1 VIDHF
6 DIIDGHVHCFQR
18 DRLEKL
24 ADDIHYTGA
33 KQFCALV
40 IDRNDG
46 QEQWNNALWL
56 KQQMPEKVFVFGGLD
71 FTRRNFNEQ
80 FQELIDV
87 GCDGLKLLIGKPD
100 RRKTLG
106 VPLDSSVFTPML
118 SLAEETRFPVLW
130 HVGDPPE
137 FWSEKTVPL
146 WARQRGWW
154 YDESHPTKQ
163 QIEAEIARV
172 FERHPRLNLI
182 LPHLFFLS
190 DRLERAARLLDKYP
204 AYCLDLAPGVEM
216 YHNLTARHDEAREFF
231 IRFADRI
238 IFGTDFGMSCGWG
251 RDRGMM
257 IRRFLETMEVFPVPE
272 DPAMT
277 PDDRPMLRGLGLPH
291 DVLRKIYGGNFRR
304 VVGDRPRA
312 LQHSARCAS
321 AHHDTSGVLK
331 HTLQARS
338 T

>member
-1 VIDHF
+1 MISDI

-18 DRLEKL
+18 DQLLRLI
-24 ADDIHYTGA
+24 DDIRYTGA

-40 IDRNDG
+40 IDRNDDD
-46 QEQWNNALWL
+46 EQWNNALWL

-71 FTRRNFNEQ
+71 FSRTDFKEQ
-80 FQELIDV
+80 LQQLIDV
-87 GCDGLKLLIGKPD
+87 GCDGFKLLIGKPD
-100 RRKTLG
+100 RRKALG
-106 VPLDSSVFTPML
+106 VPLDSPVFTPML
-118 SLAEETRFPVLW
+118 ALAEATRFPVLW

-154 YDESHPTKQ
+154 YDETHPTKK
-163 QIEAEIARV
+163 QIDAEIARV

-182 LPHLFFLS
+182 LPHMFFRS
-190 DRLERAARLLDKYP
+190 DRLDDAARLLEKYP
-204 AYCLDLAPGVEM
+204 SYCLDLAPGVEM

-238 IFGTDFGMSCGWG
+238 IFGSDFGMSCGWG

-257 IRRFLETMEVFPVPE
+257 IRMFLETDDVFPVPE

-277 PDDRPMLRGLGLPH
+277 PDDRPALRGLGLSRE
-291 DVLRKIYGGNFRR
+291 VLGKIYADNFRR

-312 LQHSARCAS
+312 LRQLSETR
-321 AHHDTSGVLK
+321 
-331 HTLQARS
+331 
-338 T
+338 